1 MLKLFGSVG
10 DFLVYLKAY
19 ARTFFR
25 SAPWVTAICGL
36 LFVVLLFV
44 PQASELILSQAT
56 YPPTTREAAYFWL
69 RMGALTL
76 ASLVLAFSV
85 WLSAR
90 VLVSAEWAS
99 QPGGFS
105 RAVETYMASASSLP
119 QAQQAE
125 IQAALYA
132 PRQLGLSGFFILQLA
147 AARSISEQGYTV
159 PVALVA
165 VWIVVLA
172 LGLMRLAHIKGE
184 DLRPWW
190 IGLLLA
196 AGVYAV
202 GAIFNDLAWVDSRA
216 PNEAWQAE
224 QYRAIHI
231 MGWSAVGLCAA
242 LLAVTPWVTA
252 ATRGSPRQLLASLL
266 TVGAVI
272 GSFYAAGELGAGDM
286 YGLFF
291 ALQSLAACVYWAA
304 VVHRRSAAEKLQGSM
319 AASASPAAAGLAGL
333 VQRRM
338 SWVVGSG
345 VLGFTV
351 VLIAWA
357 TLDPIGMGAG
367 LGAVSIVLLFFS
379 FLVLAVAL
387 VQAGL
392 DRISIGKALPGG
404 LIAMGLIFLLFLVP
418 TPPQTPPGEAEGM
431 GATPAPAPL
440 EEALAQLAQ
449 GQEPIFAVAAHGGGI
464 RAALYTASFAAWLD
478 HYTTGQFSQRLLAGS
493 GASGGSVGLAV
504 WASARAAG
512 CDSRPPV
519 VIADSSIPACV
530 QAVNEALAQDH
541 LAPLIATG
549 LFRDYIFFFAD
560 PQRGN
565 TLQASILGAVSQL
578 SGKLQDGAGRHL
590 AGALA
595 HSRFPLI
602 LNTSH
607 VGTAIPFAM
616 VTREGMLPLQAPR
629 PDTYLTYV
637 PSSASNSVSLLTA
650 AMHSARFPLIS
661 PKGMVAARGGPAV
674 VDGGYFDN
682 SGVAV
687 LRQHILALQSHYGV
701 DLQEWRKRLVVISLD
716 NEPIAASRPP
726 EAGDGRNSF
735 DEILGTILAARG
747 AHGYAA
753 WHQLCTE
760 LDKYNMFSV
769 RPGAPLQGGCRWPSE
784 LDGDDGPQLWQ
795 RQLQAQGPA
804 LGWYLSPRSARRV
817 TEDAR
822 QKAYAIA
829 MQFNYTQGLEPPR
842 GASMLRMPAP

>member
-19 ARTFFR
+19 AHTFFR
-25 SAPWVTAICGL
+25 SAPWVTAICAL
-36 LFVVLLFV
+36 LFVALLFV

-56 YPPTTREAAYFWL
+56 YPQTTREAAYFWM

-76 ASLVLAFSV
+76 ASMVLAFSV

-90 VLVSAEWAS
+90 VLVSGEWAS
-99 QPGGFS
+99 HSGSFS
-105 RAVETYMASASSLP
+105 SAVDTYMGNAGSLS
-119 QAQQAE
+119 QAQQAD

-147 AARSISEQGYTV
+147 AARSISEQGYSV

-196 AGVYAV
+196 AGLYAL
-202 GAIFNDLAWVDSRA
+202 GAIFNDIAWVDSRV
-216 PNEAWQAE
+216 PNEVWQAQ
-224 QYRAIHI
+224 QYKAIHI
-231 MGWSAVGLCAA
+231 MGWSAVALCVV
-242 LLAVTPWVTA
+242 LLTATPWVTA
-252 ATRGSPRQLLASLL
+252 TTGGSPRQLLASLL
-266 TVGAVI
+266 TVAAVI
-272 GSFYAAGELGAGDM
+272 GAFYAAGELGTGDM

-291 ALQSLAACVYWAA
+291 ALQSLAACVYWVA
-304 VVHRRSAAEKLQGSM
+304 VVHRRGAAVKLQGSM
-319 AASASPAAAGLAGL
+319 AAGSATAAGLAHL

-338 SWVVGSG
+338 SWVVGAS

-351 VLIAWA
+351 VLITWA
-357 TLDPIGMGAG
+357 ALDPIGMGAG
-367 LGAVSIVLLFFS
+367 MGAVSIVLLFFA

-387 VQAGL
+387 IQSGL
-392 DRISIGKALPGG
+392 DRLSIGKALPGG
-404 LIAMGLIFLLFLVP
+404 LIAMGLLFLLFLVP
-418 TPPQTPPGEAEGM
+418 TPPQTPPGEADSI
-431 GATPAPAPL
+431 GAVQAPAKL

-449 GQEPIFAVAAHGGGI
+449 GQEPVFAVAAHGGGI

-478 HYTTGQFSQRLLAGS
+478 HYTNRQFSQRLLAGS

-512 CDSRPPV
+512 CESRPPV
-519 VIADSSIPACV
+519 VIGDSSVPACV
-530 QAVNEALAQDH
+530 QAVHEALAQDH

-565 TLQASILGAVSQL
+565 TLQASILNAVSQL
-578 SGKLQDGAGRHL
+578 PDKLQDGAGRHL
-590 AGALA
+590 SGALQHA
-595 HSRFPLI
+595 RYPLI

-616 VTREGMLPLQAPR
+616 VTREGMLPVQAPR

-637 PSSASNSVSLLTA
+637 PSSASGAVSLLTA

-661 PKGMVAARGGPAV
+661 PKGLVAARGGPAV

-701 DLQEWRKRLVVISLD
+701 DLQEWKKRLVVISVD
-716 NEPIAASRPP
+716 NEPIRAARPP

-760 LDKYNMFSV
+760 LDKYNMFSI
-769 RPGAPLQGGCRWPSE
+769 RPGAPLQGGCKWPSE

-795 RQLQAQGPA
+795 QQLQAQGPA